1 MSLGRLRRLGRDR
14 SGVTIVEFAMILP
27 ALCVLL
33 LGTFEL
39 GYRSYAASVVQGALH
54 DAARMATVGGVE
66 MEAIDARVR
75 DRLSNFAQQ
84 GTVDIQVD
92 SYAEFSG
99 VGIPEE
105 ITTDT
110 VPLGEYNEGD
120 CWIDTNESGEWE
132 ADGGSAGV
140 GNSEDVVR
148 YQVSLTVK
156 EIVPISSLLA
166 DYGWTEFNT
175 ISGNTVLRNQPYG
188 SRPAPVTEPTCPD
201 DEDGEEED

>member
-1 MSLGRLRRLGRDR
+1 MTRILRHLGRDR
-14 SGVTIVEFAMILP
+14 SGATIVEFAMILP

-33 LGTFEL
+33 LGIFEL

-54 DAARMATVGGVE
+54 DAARLATVGGVS
-66 MEAIDARVR
+66 MEDINARVTE
-75 DRLSNFAQQ
+75 RLSNFAEQ
-84 GTVDIQVD
+84 GTVDIETH

-110 VPLGEYNEGD
+110 VPLGEYNEED
-120 CWIDTNESGEWE
+120 CFIDTNGSGEWE
-132 ADGGSAGV
+132 ADGGAAGV

-148 YQVSLTVK
+148 YRVSLTVK
-156 EIVPISSLLA
+156 EIVPISRLLV

-188 SRPAPVTEPTCPD
+188 SRAAPVTEPTCPD
-201 DEDGEEED
+201 DEEEEE

>member
-1 MSLGRLRRLGRDR
+1 MIRTSLRRLGRDQR
-14 SGVTIVEFAMILP
+14 GATIIEFAMILP

-33 LGTFEL
+33 LGIFEL
-39 GYRSYAASVVQGALH
+39 GYRSYAESVVQGALH
-54 DAARMATVGGVE
+54 DAARLATVGGVP
-66 MEAIDARVR
+66 MEQINARVTE
-75 DRLSNFAQQ
+75 RLSDFAEQ
-84 GTVDIQVD
+84 GVVDIQTH
-92 SYAEFSG
+92 SYAEYSG

-110 VPLGEYNEGD
+110 VPIGEYNEGD
-120 CWIDTNESGEWE
+120 CWIDTNGSGEWE
-132 ADGGSAGV
+132 ADGGADGV

-175 ISGNTVLRNQPYG
+175 IRRNTVLRNQPFAG
-188 SRPAPVTEPTCPD
+188 RVAPVTEPTCP
-201 DEDGEEED
+201 EEEEE